1 MALKSRTGASP
12 GSTSHEGT
20 PQTQSPSTPRIDAML
35 AEFENSKS
43 TDTSDGS
50 SEWEPPPIFT
60 NKQAATGETNK
71 QAATGMA
78 LQNPTARSSPTWDR
92 VAEAGTSKKR
102 AARAKGV
109 RTKTKTNGRKVE
121 SPSAASLDSL
131 YLSWQQQQQ
140 QRAQAGRRS
149 APPSASNGAAWD
161 ACSQ

>member
-1 MALKSRTGASP
+1 MAAEHPNILLLISDNQRLDTLGIMNQ
-12 GSTSHEGT
+12 T
-20 PQTQSPSTPRIDAML
+20 PCQT
-35 AEFENSKS
+35 
-43 TDTSDGS
+43 
-50 SEWEPPPIFT
+50 
-60 NKQAATGETNK
+60 
-71 QAATGMA
+71 
-78 LQNPTARSSPTWDR
+78 PTWDR